1 MFDMTKPFKNFG
13 EQVDII
19 LGREMQ
25 SRELN
30 ERELRE
36 EIKQRLRY
44 INYYRLSAYWHP
56 FIETRK
62 GEKGKELFFQAN
74 VHWEGVMARYMFD
87 RRLRNLLFDA
97 ISRIEIALR
106 TQVVYQWV
114 KGSHSF
120 PRPQSD
126 PQKYMKSF
134 GGIPSEAQHKK
145 EEERGKVKALI
156 QSNYDNN
163 FENYA
168 GFDKSIKRGVNVD
181 SLAAWTYVEFATMGN
196 IHTLLRICLPDK
208 IVKKIAKEMG
218 ILHASFF
225 RSAIAFLKDV
235 RNSCAHQ
242 SRIWDRTWLSKKKI
256 PILRQDRGLISR
268 TVALDKTAAAL
279 CICAIILG
287 KIAPK
292 SKWRD
297 RCKELITGTGN
308 SIPELYKH
316 LGFTNPEWF
325 NDKIWS

>member
-1 MFDMTKPFKNFG
+1 
-13 EQVDII
+13 
-19 LGREMQ
+19 
-25 SRELN
+25 
-30 ERELRE
+30 
-36 EIKQRLRY
+36 
-44 INYYRLSAYWHP
+44 
-56 FIETRK
+56 
-62 GEKGKELFFQAN
+62 
-74 VHWEGVMARYMFD
+74 MARYMFD

-106 TQVVYQWV
+106 TQVAYQWV

-134 GGIPSEAQHKK
+134 AGISSEAQQKK

-168 GFDKSIKRGVNVD
+168 GFDKSIKKGVNVD

-196 IHTLLRICLPDK
+196 IHTLFRICLPDK

-225 RSAIAFLKDV
+225 LSAIAFLKDV

-242 SRIWDRTWLSKKKI
+242 SRTWDKTWLSKKKT
-256 PILRQDRGLISR
+256 PILRQDYGLISR
-268 TVALDKTAAAL
+268 TAALNRTAAAL
-279 CICAIILG
+279 CICSIILG

-297 RCKELITGTGN
+297 GCRELITGAGN

-316 LGFTNPEWF
+316 LGFTNPQWF
-325 NDKIWS
+325 NDKIWR